1 MAEGAEQG
9 ARAERRRGA
18 APNIPHALE
27 MDQDVTLTVKGSVVA
42 IQDGSNQDGTV
53 NCTYKLKA
61 AEVEVT

>member
-1 MAEGAEQG
+1 M
-9 ARAERRRGA
+9 RR
-18 APNIPHALE
+18 PNIPHALE

-53 NCTYKLKA
+53 NRTYKLKA